1 MNSIN
6 NQDLRVQRTK
16 KALITTFSDLLETK
30 SFENITIQ
38 DLCEKAN
45 VRRSTFYRHF
55 NDKYDLLN
63 HIVGTLIE
71 YFRTLHLPEI
81 DPKDPRQF
89 FNKFMKD
96 ILLFISDNKAMVKSV
111 ISINIYSEVYQILY
125 NQIYAVVKRQIEFDK
140 QIGQFYIDEFIY
152 GEFLTGG
159 ILSVILNWIQYG
171 QQSIDEVSS
180 DIVTMICGA
189 REVHLKLL
197 K

>member
-1 MNSIN
+1 MYNE
-6 NQDLRVQRTK
+6 Q

-30 SFENITIQ
+30 SFDNITIQ

-96 ILLFISDNKAMVKSV
+96 ILLFISDNKAMVKVSFL
-111 ISINIYSEVYQILY
+111 SIFI
-125 NQIYAVVKRQIEFDK
+125 VKFIK
-140 QIGQFYIDEFIY
+140 FYIIKFMQWLNDKLNLINKLDNFI
-152 GEFLTGG
+152 
-159 ILSVILNWIQYG
+159 
-171 QQSIDEVSS
+171 
-180 DIVTMICGA
+180 
-189 REVHLKLL
+189 
-197 K
+197 

>member
-1 MNSIN
+1 MN

-30 SFENITIQ
+30 SFDNITIQ

-125 NQIYAVVKRQIEFDK
+125 NQIYTVVKRQIEFDK

>member
-1 MNSIN
+1 MN

-96 ILLFISDNKAMVKSV
+96 ILFFISDNKTMVKSV

-125 NQIYAVVKRQIEFDK
+125 NQIYAVVKQQIEFDK

-180 DIVTMICGA
+180 DIVIMICGA

>member
-1 MNSIN
+1 MN

-30 SFENITIQ
+30 SFDNITIQ

-71 YFRTLHLPEI
+71 YFRTLHLSEI

-152 GEFLTGG
+152 GEFLAGG

-171 QQSIDEVSS
+171 QQSIDDVSS

>member
-1 MNSIN
+1 MN
-6 NQDLRVQRTK
+6 NQDLHVQRTK

-30 SFENITIQ
+30 SFDNITIQ

-152 GEFLTGG
+152 GEFLAGG

-171 QQSIDEVSS
+171 QQSIDDVSS

>member
-1 MNSIN
+1 MYNE
-6 NQDLRVQRTK
+6 Q

-71 YFRTLHLPEI
+71 YFRTLHFEI

-96 ILLFISDNKAMVKSV
+96 ILLFISDNKAMVKVSFL
-111 ISINIYSEVYQILY
+111 SIFIVTFI
-125 NQIYAVVKRQIEFDK
+125 K
-140 QIGQFYIDEFIY
+140 FYIIKFMQW
-152 GEFLTGG
+152 
-159 ILSVILNWIQYG
+159 LN
-171 QQSIDEVSS
+171 D
-180 DIVTMICGA
+180 
-189 REVHLKLL
+189 KLNL
-197 K
+197 INKLDNFT

>member
-1 MNSIN
+1 MN

-30 SFENITIQ
+30 SFDNITIQ

-63 HIVGTLIE
+63 HIVGSLIE

-152 GEFLTGG
+152 GEFLAGG

-171 QQSIDEVSS
+171 QQSIDDVSS

>member
-1 MNSIN
+1 MN

-30 SFENITIQ
+30 SFDNITIQ

-81 DPKDPRQF
+81 NPKDPRQF

-152 GEFLTGG
+152 GEFLAGG

>member
-1 MNSIN
+1 MN

-96 ILLFISDNKAMVKSV
+96 ILFFISDNKTMVKSV

-125 NQIYAVVKRQIEFDK
+125 NQIYVVVKRQIEFDK

>member
-1 MNSIN
+1 MN

-30 SFENITIQ
+30 SFDNITIQ

-152 GEFLTGG
+152 GEFLAGG
-159 ILSVILNWIQYG
+159 ILSIILNWIQYG
-171 QQSIDEVSS
+171 QQSIDDVSS

>member
-1 MNSIN
+1 MN

-30 SFENITIQ
+30 SFDNIRIQ

-125 NQIYAVVKRQIEFDK
+125 NQIYAVVKQQIEFDK

>member
-1 MNSIN
+1 MN

-30 SFENITIQ
+30 SFDNITIQ

-111 ISINIYSEVYQILY
+111 ISINIYSEVYQTLY

-152 GEFLTGG
+152 GEFLAGG

-171 QQSIDEVSS
+171 QQSIDDVSS

>member
-1 MNSIN
+1 MN

-30 SFENITIQ
+30 SFDNITIQ

-125 NQIYAVVKRQIEFDK
+125 NQIYAVVKQQIEFDK

-171 QQSIDEVSS
+171 QQSIDDVSS

>member
-1 MNSIN
+1 MN

-125 NQIYAVVKRQIEFDK
+125 NQIYAVVKQQIEFDK

>member
-1 MNSIN
+1 MN

-96 ILLFISDNKAMVKSV
+96 ILFFISDNKTMVKSV

-152 GEFLTGG
+152 GEFLTEG

>member
-1 MNSIN
+1 MN

-30 SFENITIQ
+30 SFDNITIQ

-81 DPKDPRQF
+81 DSKDPRQF

-152 GEFLTGG
+152 GEFLAGG

-171 QQSIDEVSS
+171 QQSIDDVSS

>member
-1 MNSIN
+1 MN

-96 ILLFISDNKAMVKSV
+96 ILFFISDNKTMVKSV

-140 QIGQFYIDEFIY
+140 QIGQFYIEEFIY

>member
-1 MNSIN
+1 MN

-96 ILLFISDNKAMVKSV
+96 ILFFISDNKTMVKSV

-189 REVHLKLL
+189 RDVHLKLL

>member
-1 MNSIN
+1 MN

-30 SFENITIQ
+30 SFDNITIQ

-71 YFRTLHLPEI
+71 DFRTLHLSEI

-152 GEFLTGG
+152 GEFLAGG

-171 QQSIDEVSS
+171 QQSIDDVSS

>member
-1 MNSIN
+1 MN

-30 SFENITIQ
+30 SFDNITIQ

-55 NDKYDLLN
+55 NNKYDLLN

-152 GEFLTGG
+152 GEFLAGG

-171 QQSIDEVSS
+171 QQSIDDVSS

>member
-1 MNSIN
+1 MN

-125 NQIYAVVKRQIEFDK
+125 NQIYAVVKQQIEFDK

-152 GEFLTGG
+152 GEFLAGG

>member
-1 MNSIN
+1 MN

-30 SFENITIQ
+30 SFDNITIQ

-96 ILLFISDNKAMVKSV
+96 ILLFISYNKAMVKSV

-152 GEFLTGG
+152 GEFLAGG

-171 QQSIDEVSS
+171 QQSIDDVSS

>member
-1 MNSIN
+1 MN

-30 SFENITIQ
+30 SFDNITIQ

-96 ILLFISDNKAMVKSV
+96 ILFFISDNKTMVKSV

-189 REVHLKLL
+189 RDVHLKLL

>member
-1 MNSIN
+1 MN

-96 ILLFISDNKAMVKSV
+96 ILFFISDNKTMIKSV

>member
-1 MNSIN
+1 MN

-30 SFENITIQ
+30 SFDNITIQ

-81 DPKDPRQF
+81 NPKDPRQF

-152 GEFLTGG
+152 GEFLAGG

-171 QQSIDEVSS
+171 QQSIDDVSS

>member
-1 MNSIN
+1 MN

-30 SFENITIQ
+30 SFDNITIQ

-63 HIVGTLIE
+63 HIVGTLIK

-152 GEFLTGG
+152 GEFLAGG

-171 QQSIDEVSS
+171 QQSIDDVSS

>member
-1 MNSIN
+1 MN

-30 SFENITIQ
+30 SFDNITIQ

-96 ILLFISDNKAMVKSV
+96 ILLFISDNKAMIKSV

-152 GEFLTGG
+152 GEFLAGG

-171 QQSIDEVSS
+171 QQSIDDVSS

>member
-1 MNSIN
+1 MN

-125 NQIYAVVKRQIEFDK
+125 NQIYAVVKQQIEFDK

-171 QQSIDEVSS
+171 QQSIDDVSS

>member
-1 MNSIN
+1 MN

-30 SFENITIQ
+30 SFDNITIQ

-125 NQIYAVVKRQIEFDK
+125 NQIYAVDKRQIEFDK

-152 GEFLTGG
+152 GEFLAGG

-171 QQSIDEVSS
+171 QQSIDDVSS

>member
-1 MNSIN
+1 MN

-38 DLCEKAN
+38 DVCEKAN

-96 ILLFISDNKAMVKSV
+96 ILFFISDNKTMVKSV

-189 REVHLKLL
+189 RDVHLKLL

>member
-1 MNSIN
+1 MN

-96 ILLFISDNKAMVKSV
+96 ILFFISDNKTMVKSV

-125 NQIYAVVKRQIEFDK
+125 NQIYAVVKLQIEFDK

>member
-1 MNSIN
+1 MN

-30 SFENITIQ
+30 SFDNITIQ

-189 REVHLKLL
+189 RAAHLKIL

>member
-1 MNSIN
+1 MN

-30 SFENITIQ
+30 SFDNITIQ

-125 NQIYAVVKRQIEFDK
+125 NQIYTVVKRQIEFDK

-152 GEFLTGG
+152 GEFLAGG

-171 QQSIDEVSS
+171 QQSIDDVSS

>member
-1 MNSIN
+1 MN

-30 SFENITIQ
+30 SFDNITIQ

-111 ISINIYSEVYQILY
+111 LSINIYSEVYQILY

-152 GEFLTGG
+152 GEFLAGG

-171 QQSIDEVSS
+171 QQSIDDVSS

>member
-1 MNSIN
+1 MN

-30 SFENITIQ
+30 SFDNITIQ

-96 ILLFISDNKAMVKSV
+96 ILLFISDNKTMVKSV

-125 NQIYAVVKRQIEFDK
+125 NQIYAVVKQQIEFDK

>member
-1 MNSIN
+1 MN

-96 ILLFISDNKAMVKSV
+96 ILFFISDNKTMVKSV

>member
-1 MNSIN
+1 MN

-16 KALITTFSDLLETK
+16 KALITTFSDLLEIK

-189 REVHLKLL
+189 RAAHLKIL